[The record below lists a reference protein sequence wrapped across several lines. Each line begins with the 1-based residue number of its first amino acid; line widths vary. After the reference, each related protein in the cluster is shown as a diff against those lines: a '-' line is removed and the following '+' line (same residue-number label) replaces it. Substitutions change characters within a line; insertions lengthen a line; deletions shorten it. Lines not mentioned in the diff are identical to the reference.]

1 MTYFELYQEAFS
13 LQINTAQLKRKYYE
27 LSRQYHPDHVSLADA
42 DAQEAAMKM
51 STQINEAWKT
61 LSDVDLRLKY
71 ILTLKNIIAEA
82 EEFKL
87 SNNFLMQMMDVNESI
102 ADAKLQGNA
111 TMLNSIHVQIEELKV
126 QLKQSIQW
134 ALAVADLHHLS
145 ESEANSLKQYYYQSK
160 YLRRLQQQLQDK
172 APEM

>member
-1 MTYFELYQEAFS
+1 
-13 LQINTAQLKRKYYE
+13 
-27 LSRQYHPDHVSLADA
+27 
-42 DAQEAAMKM
+42 
-51 STQINEAWKT
+51 
-61 LSDVDLRLKY
+61 
-71 ILTLKNIIAEA
+71 
-82 EEFKL
+82 
-87 SNNFLMQMMDVNESI
+87 MMDVNESI

-111 TMLNSIHVQIEELKV
+111 TMLNSIHVQIEDLKI